1 MINVTVRE
9 DMIATAF
16 GLTTLIMAVGGVLGP
31 IGLGYLADEL
41 GSYRYPFYVL
51 AGTYHSPHLVCAVVR
66 VRWCVTELSC
76 FSIDQGWLGLAWF
89 CVW

>member
-31 IGLGYLADEL
+31 IGLGYMADEL
-41 GSYRYPFYVL
+41 KSYRYPFYVL
-51 AGTYHSPHLVCAVVR
+51 TGTRPCLPCSRDMSHSRLG
-66 VRWCVTELSC
+66 S
-76 FSIDQGWLGLAWF
+76 SQGWR
-89 CVW
+89 